1 MTNKPVERTIL
12 HIDWTRCDGRGF
24 CAELLAG
31 RLTRDQWGYPLAVD
45 APPEERTNIPLA
57 RGELEAAEDAVNLC
71 PRLALSIR
79 RLP

>member
-1 MTNKPVERTIL
+1 MSKERAGRTVL

-45 APPEERTNIPLA
+45 APPDERTNLPLA
-57 RGELEAAEDAVNLC
+57 DDDFEAAEEAVNLC